1 MEAGY
6 LAHASLLPTN
16 YFNAPAKEFILTH
29 SLQTYHVYTNN
40 LSFGNN
46 NIIKQACLFN
56 FNLCYNERVYIVIY
70 YLFIYQLE
78 KTGDE
83 KMNSVL
89 ERLNPFFEWITK
101 IAGTN
106 LLWVLFNFPIAYL
119 ALSLFTVKEMSQI
132 TQLLIT
138 IAILAPFIFFPATTA
153 MFGVVRKWVMKEE
166 VPTLRFFWKYYK
178 ENYKRSLVGG
188 LVLTVLWAIVG
199 VDYFYFHSRIYLGS
213 YLFLFLAVWLFTIT
227 LFFFSHTVHT
237 ETKFGQALKN
247 VFILSIVNP
256 ILSFGIA
263 IINLVILYISVMK
276 LTFLLPFFSG
286 AIISFLGFFAY
297 YKVFTKLVLFE
308 QNVSEQKSVVE
319 S

>member
-1 MEAGY
+1 
-6 LAHASLLPTN
+6 
-16 YFNAPAKEFILTH
+16 
-29 SLQTYHVYTNN
+29 
-40 LSFGNN
+40 
-46 NIIKQACLFN
+46 
-56 FNLCYNERVYIVIY
+56 
-70 YLFIYQLE
+70 
-78 KTGDE
+78 
-83 KMNSVL
+83 MNSVL